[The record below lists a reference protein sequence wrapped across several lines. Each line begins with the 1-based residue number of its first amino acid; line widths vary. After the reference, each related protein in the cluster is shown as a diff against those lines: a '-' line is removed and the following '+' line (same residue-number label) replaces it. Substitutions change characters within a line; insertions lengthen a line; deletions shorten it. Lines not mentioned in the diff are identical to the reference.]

1 MAIQEVTSPPL
12 LDETG
17 QDIVTELQNI
27 VSALS
32 PNAQGVSYSHATSGL
47 SAENVQEG
55 IDEVKGITDTINNS
69 LTQLKN
75 YLSDRGSVS
84 VQANTF
90 TEIASVTLTK
100 GVWLILTYLDANSS
114 NAGVYISNIQISTIS
129 RSVRNSQMSGGGCVN
144 HYMLSVDSDTEAY
157 LRAYMPVACTA
168 RGTIEAIK
176 IG

>member
-1 MAIQEVTSPPL
+1 MAVVTEPII

-17 QDIVTELQNI
+17 QDIVTQLQAI
-27 VSALS
+27 VAGLA
-32 PNAQGVSYSHATSGL
+32 PNAGQISYSNATSGL
-47 SAENVQEG
+47 SADDVQEA
-55 IDEVKGITDTINNS
+55 IDEVESNVVTVSNS

-114 NAGVYISNIQISTIS
+114 NAGVYISTIQISTIS